1 MKKRM
6 NKIITL
12 GISLSMLALSACG
25 NAGTDASSKA
35 VTEDSSVS
43 AEASVE
49 VAEATKPEELGS
61 GDVKWTDTNNRSRS
75 ASSDT
80 IRVNSS
86 PARSSATSSR
96 RSALVSGRK
105 SQKPAPIRFCIC
117 KQK

>member
-80 IRVNSS
+80 IRVPIFERLSTFLCNF
-86 PARSSATSSR
+86 
-96 RSALVSGRK
+96 VSQ
-105 SQKPAPIRFCIC
+105 SQVKKVDDLF
-117 KQK
+117 